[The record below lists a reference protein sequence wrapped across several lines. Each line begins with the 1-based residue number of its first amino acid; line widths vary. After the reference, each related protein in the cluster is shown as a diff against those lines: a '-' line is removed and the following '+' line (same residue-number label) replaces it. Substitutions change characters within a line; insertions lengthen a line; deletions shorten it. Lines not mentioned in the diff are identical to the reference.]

1 MNYSIRNLVIAGGL
15 AILAIVA
22 VLIYTSNV
30 KQSAKEGQAR
40 VMVYVAKVDVPAG
53 TPANDVIARGD
64 LVQKEVVQDDQ
75 LPGVLTATAGLAS
88 IKEQVLKQDLF
99 TGQQVAAA
107 SFVPQSEAATTVA
120 IRGVMRAVGVDVDT
134 SNGLVGTLAN
144 GDHVDVFARIGQG
157 DTRFVKKILTNV
169 TVLKAQIGQDD
180 TTAVNGTAHILFA
193 LSDHDAQ
200 KMLWLSGNGS
210 DDFWLTQRPK
220 ENALN
225 SPPSVET
232 LKTLLGQGLPAAI
245 SKLVDS
251 LVSPNGSSSGK
262 VVTGQ

>member
-40 VMVYVAKVDVPAG
+40 VKVYVARVDVPAG
-53 TPANDVIARGD
+53 TPAADVISQGD
-64 LVQKEVVQDDQ
+64 LIQKEVVQDDQ
-75 LPGVLTATAGLAS
+75 LPGVLTVTTG
-88 IKEQVLKQDLF
+88 IKGMVLKQDLF

-107 SFVPQSEAATTVA
+107 AFVPPSEAATTVA
-120 IRGVMRAVGVDVDT
+120 IRGVMRAVGVDVST
-134 SNGLVGTLAN
+134 SNGLIGTLAD
-144 GDHVDVFARIGQG
+144 GDHVDVFARIGTG

-169 TVLKAQIGQDD
+169 TVLKAQIGASD
-180 TTAVNGTAHILFA
+180 TTAVSGDAHILLA
-193 LSDHDAQ
+193 LSDRDAQ
-200 KMLWLSGNGS
+200 KMVWLAGNS
-210 DDFWLTQRPK
+210 TDDFWLTQRPK

-232 LKTLLGQGLPAAI
+232 LKTLLGQGLPSAI
-245 SKLVDS
+245 AKLVNS
-251 LVSPNGSSSGK
+251 LVAVDNTTSASATVNP
-262 VVTGQ
+262 